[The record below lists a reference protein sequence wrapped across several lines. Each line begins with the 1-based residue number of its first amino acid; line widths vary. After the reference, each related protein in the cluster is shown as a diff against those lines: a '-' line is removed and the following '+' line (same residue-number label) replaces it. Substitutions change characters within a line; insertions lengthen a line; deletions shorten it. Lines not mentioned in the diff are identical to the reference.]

1 MTSVTPPK
9 LEPTIRPVQYRDLEA
24 IKRLLVDM
32 HHQSCIGSSYGH
44 EQQLQHLH
52 RWSGLLKLL
61 RLFPNKLSDQ
71 LRTYVWEQNHQLA
84 GVVQVSP
91 FNHSR
96 STWRFDQVS
105 VEPALGQQDVGTQLL
120 RYCLENIWEARTWLT
135 EIEVNQ
141 SAALALYRHNGFQ
154 PLAQITYWS
163 LAPEQLSELAAR
175 EPALPNLLPVNNADA
190 SLLYQLDT
198 ASMPPLVRQ
207 VFDRHLQDFQKNLLE
222 SLLSGVPR
230 WQKTHEW
237 VRAYVF
243 EPQRKAAIGYFEMNL
258 CRNGS
263 YAHEARLTVHPA
275 YTWLYPELLAHMSR
289 LTQVYPPAP
298 LRLDSTD
305 YQPEREE
312 YLQQIGAE
320 HLDQTLMMSRSVW
333 HKLRESRS
341 ISFDTLQLSDMLQG
355 LQPNRNPVPGRMTYW
370 LTRVHPA
377 AATPHCGSDA
387 WLSAAHPS
395 PDFSKR
401 RTWPQDF

>member
-1 MTSVTPPK
+1 MTSVAPK
-9 LEPTIRPVQYRDLEA
+9 LEPIIRPVQYRDLDS
-24 IKRLLVDM
+24 IKRLLVDE
-32 HHQSCIGSSYGH
+32 HEQACVGTFYGH
-44 EQQLQHLH
+44 EQQLQQLQ

-61 RLFPNKLSDQ
+61 RLFPNQLTEQ
-71 LRTYVWEQNHQLA
+71 LRTYVWEQNHELA

-105 VEPALGQQDVGTQLL
+105 VAPAFGQQDVGTQLL

-135 EIEVNQ
+135 EIEVSQ

-154 PLAQITYWS
+154 PLAKITYWS
-163 LAPEQLSELAAR
+163 LAPEQLTRLAER
-175 EPALPNLLPVNNADA
+175 EPVLPNLLPVNNADA

-207 VFDRHLQDFQKNLLE
+207 VFDRHIQDFKT
-222 SLLSGVPR
+222 SIVDSFLSGIR
-230 WQKTHEW
+230 IWGQTHEL

-258 CRNGS
+258 CRNAS
-263 YAHEARLTVHPA
+263 YPHEARLTVHPA
-275 YTWLYPELLAHMSR
+275 YTWLYPELLAHMAE
-289 LTQVYPPAP
+289 LTQAYPSSP

-312 YLQQIGAE
+312 YLRQIGAE
-320 HLDQTLMMSRSVW
+320 DLEQTLMMSRSVW

-341 ISFDTLQLSDMLQG
+341 ISFETLQLSDMLQG

-370 LTRVHPA
+370 LTQTHPFMDKQ
-377 AATPHCGSDA
+377 GRGLVEKSLSDSSTDR
-387 WLSAAHPS
+387 LNRHPS
-395 PDFSKR
+395 
-401 RTWPQDF
+401 WPQEF

>member
-1 MTSVTPPK
+1 MAPK
-9 LEPTIRPVQYRDLEA
+9 LEPIIRPIQYRDLEA
-24 IKRLLVDM
+24 VKRLLVDTY
-32 HHQSCIGSSYGH
+32 HQSCIGSTYGH
-44 EQQLQHLH
+44 EQQLQQLHL
-52 RWSGLLKLL
+52 WSGLLKLL
-61 RLFPNKLSDQ
+61 RLFPNRLSDQ

-105 VEPALGQQDVGTQLL
+105 VAPEVGQQDVGTQLL
-120 RYCLENIWEARTWLT
+120 RYCLQNIWEARTWLT
-135 EIEVNQ
+135 EIEMNQ
-141 SAALALYRHNGFQ
+141 SSALALYRHNGFQ
-154 PLAQITYWS
+154 PLARITYWS
-163 LAPEQLSELAAR
+163 LAPEQLSLLAER

-207 VFDRHLQDFQKNLLE
+207 VFDRHIQDFKANLME
-222 SLLSGVPR
+222 SVWSGIQR
-230 WQKTHEW
+230 WGQKTQEL

-243 EPQRKAAIGYFEMNL
+243 EPQRKAAIGYFEMQL
-258 CRNGS
+258 CRDGS
-263 YAHEARLTVHPA
+263 QPHEAQLTVHPA

-289 LTQVYPPAP
+289 LTQGYPSVP
-298 LRLDSTD
+298 LQLDSTD

-355 LQPNRNPVPGRMTYW
+355 LQPNHNPVPGRMTYW
-370 LTRVHPA
+370 LTRTYPSVI
-377 AATPHCGSDA
+377 TPRRHLTAWPSNLKHSKDDDLGSRI
-387 WLSAAHPS
+387 
-395 PDFSKR
+395 FE
-401 RTWPQDF
+401 

>member
-1 MTSVTPPK
+1 MTTVAPK
-9 LEPTIRPVQYRDLEA
+9 LEPIIRPVQYRDLEA
-24 IKRLLVDM
+24 IRRLLVDNYD
-32 HHQSCIGSSYGH
+32 QSCVGTFYGH
-44 EQQLQHLH
+44 EQQLLQLH

-61 RLFPNKLSDQ
+61 RLFPNQLSDQ
-71 LRTYVWEQNHQLA
+71 LRTYVWEQSHELA

-105 VEPALGQQDVGTQLL
+105 VAPAFGQQDVGTQLL

-141 SAALALYRHNGFQ
+141 TAALALYRHNGFQ

-163 LAPEQLSELAAR
+163 LAPEQLSCLAER
-175 EPALPNLLPVNNADA
+175 DPVLPNLLPVNNADA

-207 VFDRHLQDFQKNLLE
+207 VFDRHIQDFKTNLVD
-222 SLLSGVPR
+222 SLLSGIQL
-230 WQKTHEW
+230 WGQTEEW
-237 VRAYVF
+237 IRAYVF
-243 EPQRKAAIGYFEMNL
+243 EPQRKAAIGYFEVKL
-258 CRNGS
+258 CRN
-263 YAHEARLTVHPA
+263 ATHPHEARLTVHPA
-275 YTWLYPELLAHMSR
+275 YTWLYPELLAHMAQ
-289 LTQVYPPAP
+289 LTQAYPSAP

-320 HLDQTLMMSRSVW
+320 DLEQTLMMSRSVW

-341 ISFDTLQLSDMLQG
+341 ISFETLQLSDMLQG
-355 LQPNRNPVPGRMTYW
+355 LQPNHNPVPGRMTYW
-370 LTRVHPA
+370 LTRMPPVLDGRRL
-377 AATPHCGSDA
+377 GSGGRR
-387 WLSAAHPS
+387 LPNKRSQKRPS
-395 PDFSKR
+395 R
-401 RTWPQDF
+401 RVWPSEF